1 MAYQGF
7 SLTRV
12 YIEEVGQFRSLDPM
26 WKLMATLRSAVGVSA
41 RCE

>member
-12 YIEEVGQFRSLDPM
+12 YIEEVGQFPSLDR
-26 WKLMATLRSAVGVSA
+26 KRDFLCTFF
-41 RCE
+41 C